1 MRGFS
6 WSSHPRLTR
15 FENHRGVK
23 RTLAAGA
30 ILLVG
35 VLGGLY
41 AASVTR
47 SPDTRPVPAIE
58 LTQPERS
65 AEKRVKD
72 VTAARPATAS
82 HRSSGSAPKSRGSGA
97 LRVQIAPVP
106 AGGGEANDDPDDDPD
121 DDRGD
126 DGSDDE

>member
-41 AASVTR
+41 AASLTR

-65 AEKRVKD
+65 AEKRAKD

-82 HRSSGSAPKSRGSGA
+82 HRSSGSGQKSAGSGA
-97 LRVQIAPVP
+97 PRVQIAPVP
-106 AGGGEANDDPDDDPD
+106 AGGAEADDDSDDGPD

-126 DGSDDE
+126 GSDDE